1 MMKEAKLDQS
11 GHASTRQLSSRQ
23 LSSRQLSG
31 NQLSSRRG
39 CSERGLIA
47 SKDRSAL
54 FAKSANPFL
63 AIFGGGQLD
72 NRLPL

>member
-1 MMKEAKLDQS
+1 MATMTKEAKLDQS
-11 GHASTRQLSSRQ
+11 GHASSRQ
-23 LSSRQLSG
+23 LSSNRLC
-31 NQLSSRRG
+31 SRRG

-47 SKDRSAL
+47 SKDRFAL

-63 AIFGGGQLD
+63 AIFGVGQLD

>member
-1 MMKEAKLDQS
+1 MATMTKEAKLDQS
-11 GHASTRQLSSRQ
+11 GHASTRQLST
-23 LSSRQLSG
+23 RQLSG

>member
-1 MMKEAKLDQS
+1 MATMTKEEKLDQS
-11 GHASTRQLSSRQ
+11 GHASSRQ
-23 LSSRQLSG
+23 LSSNR
-31 NQLSSRRG
+31 LSSRRG

-47 SKDRSAL
+47 SKDRSTL
-54 FAKSANPFL
+54 FDKSANPFL

>member
-1 MMKEAKLDQS
+1 MATMTKEAKLDQS
-11 GHASTRQLSSRQ
+11 GHASTRQ